1 MTAQTEAE
9 ADLQRLADRHAL
21 DDVPLASPFYSGGLV
36 DVFRKRYLLKLLVNK
51 ELSARYQG
59 SVLGVFWSYI
69 QPLVRF
75 CMYFFVIGI
84 VLGLHKNF
92 PNYAIHMFSAIVA
105 VHFFTETF
113 SAGTRSIVKNKAII
127 RKSAIP
133 GEMFPVATVIVSA
146 VNTFPLVLILFIA
159 SVAVGWHPDVVGI
172 LAAILGFAIVTVL
185 GTALALLFSGLNV
198 YFRDFQNVVA
208 TFTIFTHWIVPMIY
222 PFVKLANGLANHP
235 VYYFLY
241 ISNPLTTAVVLLQR
255 AFWIPTSLG
264 EPVLNE
270 RFPDKASEVGYPYLP
285 HHVMLLGL
293 LMLGISLVILVLCQ
307 LAFRR
312 LEGKF
317 AERL

>member
-1 MTAQTEAE
+1 
-9 ADLQRLADRHAL
+9 
-21 DDVPLASPFYSGGLV
+21 
-36 DVFRKRYLLKLLVNK
+36 
-51 ELSARYQG
+51 
-59 SVLGVFWSYI
+59 
-69 QPLVRF
+69 
-75 CMYFFVIGI
+75 MYFFVIGI
-84 VLGLHKNF
+84 VLGLHKDF

-113 SAGTRSIVKNKAII
+113 SAGTRSIIKNKAIV
-127 RKSAIP
+127 RKSAMP

-146 VNTFPLVLILFIA
+146 VNTFPQVLILFIA
-159 SVAVGWHPDVVGI
+159 SVATGWQPDVVGI
-172 LAAILGFAIVTVL
+172 LAALLGFAIVTVL

-198 YFRDFQNVVA
+198 YFRDFQNVVS
-208 TFTIFTHWIVPMIY
+208 TFSMFTHWIVPMIY

-235 VYYFLY
+235 VYYALY
-241 ISNPLTTAVVLLQR
+241 VSNPLTVAVVLLQR

-264 EPVLNE
+264 EPVMNE
-270 RFPDKASEVGYPYLP
+270 RFPTNANDVGYPYLP

-293 LMLGISLVILVLCQ
+293 LMLAVSLVILVLCQ